1 MPAFLTRDLHSFIA
15 GKDLLPTELQYSD
28 GFAQLAVHLMLDV
41 NDEKGIHSMESVG
54 NFDSMRETGSM
65 FCQNFTMR
73 LFWVIDFHPVS
84 CPIP

>member
-1 MPAFLTRDLHSFIA
+1 MIA

-28 GFAQLAVHLMLDV
+28 GFAQLAVHLILDV

-54 NFDSMRETGSM
+54 HFDSVLETWSM

-73 LFWVIDFHPVS
+73 LFCGIDFDPVS
-84 CPIP
+84 CPIS

>member
-1 MPAFLTRDLHSFIA
+1 MA
-15 GKDLLPTELQYSD
+15 GKDLLATELQYSD

-41 NDEKGIHSMESVG
+41 NDEKGIRSVESVG
-54 NFDSMRETGSM
+54 HFDSMLETESM